1 MIRVDHNLRED
12 QVEFLKEHKLLDRS
26 EHIRR
31 ALDAYISRIK
41 KQEIIISPSK
51 SASKTFKKGELY
63 GDNEHQSS
71 SSEKY

>member
-1 MIRVDHNLRED
+1 VYYLCMIRVDHNLRED

-41 KQEIIISPSK
+41 KTRDNHFPLKISIK
-51 SASKTFKKGELY
+51 
-63 GDNEHQSS
+63 DI
-71 SSEKY
+71 